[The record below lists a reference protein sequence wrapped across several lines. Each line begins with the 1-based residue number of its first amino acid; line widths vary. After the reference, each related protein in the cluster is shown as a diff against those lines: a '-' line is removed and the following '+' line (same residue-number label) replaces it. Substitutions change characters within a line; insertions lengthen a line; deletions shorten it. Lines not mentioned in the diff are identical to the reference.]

1 MSTTDTSVP
10 STQKVT
16 ISSILLGLRD
26 LVSRFFSVSTLFV
39 AFKYLAFIGFSVVSI
54 LLSVNMFYRLSSQ
67 PLEQTVLVA
76 VAITFEFFKI
86 FSIVRGNTLWRLK
99 LKSQAV
105 RAYSL
110 YTVLALV
117 SIMASYGF
125 TLTVI
130 NRGIEAQSVSAV
142 AIQIEASQKAQKSYQ
157 ATLDSYA
164 TLIQTN
170 TDRLKTLPPDFT
182 TAAKSLSDSIAKI
195 QAQSVTLQAQ
205 LTNEQAHEAELR
217 IQAAESAAAQTTSVS
232 MFKLMASGLVWL
244 IPSLTE
250 SSLMLGL
257 LLVISVLIE
266 VGIIS
271 SSPSIPIDQKHLK
284 HFLDEMSQHK
294 AEELL
299 AVAQGKKRKEMAVRR
314 LSFAGRVA
322 QRWMDWKMD
331 VKNVL
336 SSDKVPPTPAPAEE
350 KKKPTTIV
358 PDERTTVG
366 SVPIRKPVPPHI
378 EQPVA
383 QPVLVPAAIAPV
395 EEPVVVEEVV
405 HKDATFPESERAV
418 PVRPAPAI
426 VSVGDQQHKVVDL
439 PRTSTT
445 PPTQVAEAKTYR
457 FGKTTEAVKD
467 MFVNFVNGLFE
478 NSTTT
483 GALAEPAMAAAGA
496 GIAPSLATTFTNR
509 LLEIKG
515 SSGNS
520 LISKKEDGKLY
531 PNYTREYIIS
541 YSTAEPSKERVR

>member
-1 MSTTDTSVP
+1 M
-10 STQKVT
+10 
-16 ISSILLGLRD
+16 
-26 LVSRFFSVSTLFV
+26 
-39 AFKYLAFIGFSVVSI
+39 
-54 LLSVNMFYRLSSQ
+54 
-67 PLEQTVLVA
+67 LVA

-99 LKSQAV
+99 LKFQAI

-110 YTVLALV
+110 YAILALV

-130 NRGIEAQSVSAV
+130 NRGIESQRVSAV
-142 AIQIEASQKAQKSYQ
+142 SIQIEASKKAQKSYQ

-164 TLIQTN
+164 ELIRTN
-170 TDRLKTLPPDFT
+170 TERLKTLPPDFT
-182 TAAKSLSDSIAKI
+182 SAAKSLTDSIAKI
-195 QAQSVTLQAQ
+195 QAQSVIVQAQ
-205 LTNEQAHEAELR
+205 LTNEQANEAALQ
-217 IQAAESAAAQTTSVS
+217 IQAAEAGAASTTSVS
-232 MFKLMASGLVWL
+232 MFKLMASGLTWL
-244 IPSLTE
+244 IPDITE
-250 SSLMLGL
+250 SSLMLAL
-257 LLVISVLIE
+257 LLLISVLIE

-284 HFLDEMSQHK
+284 HFLDEMSQHR
-294 AEELL
+294 AEKLL
-299 AVAQGKKRKEMAVRR
+299 AVAQGKKKGELAARE
-314 LSFAGRVA
+314 LSFVGRIA
-322 QRWMDWKMD
+322 QRWMDWKTD
-331 VKNVL
+331 VKSVL
-336 SSDKVPPTPAPAEE
+336 SSDKGALILPSPVEE
-350 KKKPTTIV
+350 KKKVAAIV
-358 PDERTTVG
+358 PDERTIVG
-366 SVPIRKPVPPHI
+366 SVPIRKAVTPHI
-378 EQPVA
+378 EQPSA

-395 EEPVVVEEVV
+395 EEPVVVEEAV
-405 HKDATFPESERAV
+405 HKDATFPESEQTV
-418 PVRPAPAI
+418 PVRSTPATVTI
-426 VSVGDQQHKVVDL
+426 EDQQHKLVDL
-439 PRTSTT
+439 PRTSPT
-445 PPTQVAEAKTYR
+445 PLTQVAEARTYR

-483 GALAEPAMAAAGA
+483 GALAEPAMAAASA

>member
-1 MSTTDTSVP
+1 MSTIDNSVP

-16 ISSILLGLRD
+16 VSSILLGLRD
-26 LVSRFFSVSTLFV
+26 LISRFFSVSTLFV

-67 PLEQTVLVA
+67 PLEQAVLVA

-99 LKSQAV
+99 LKFQAT

-110 YTVLALV
+110 YTILALV

-142 AIQIEASQKAQKSYQ
+142 SIQIEASQKAQKSYQ

-164 TLIQTN
+164 ELIRTN
-170 TDRLKTLPPDFT
+170 TDRLKTLPPDFV
-182 TAAKSLSDSIAKI
+182 TAAKSLTDSIAKI
-195 QAQSVTLQAQ
+195 QAQSAALQAQ

-217 IQAAESAAAQTTSVS
+217 IQSASAAAAATSSVS
-232 MFKLMASGLVWL
+232 MFKLMASGLIWL
-244 IPSLTE
+244 FPKVTE
-250 SSLMLGL
+250 SSLMLTL
-257 LLVISVLIE
+257 LLIISVLIE
-266 VGIIS
+266 IGIIS

-284 HFLDEMSQHK
+284 HFLDELSQHK

-299 AVAQGKKRKEMAVRR
+299 AVAQGKKRKEMATRK
-314 LSFAGRVA
+314 LSFAGRIA
-322 QRWMDWKMD
+322 QRWMDWKTD
-331 VKNVL
+331 VQNVL
-336 SSDKVPPTPAPAEE
+336 TSDKTPVVPPTPVE
-350 KKKPTTIV
+350 KKVTPKLV
-358 PDERTTVG
+358 SDEHTTVG
-366 SVPIRKPVPPHI
+366 SVPIRKPVIPHA
-378 EQPVA
+378 ESA
-383 QPVLVPAAIAPV
+383 PVLVPAAIAPA
-395 EEPVVVEEVV
+395 EEPAPAPAEEVV
-405 HKDATFPESERAV
+405 QKDSTFPEPERPAV
-418 PVRPAPAI
+418 PVRSTPTNTG
-426 VSVGDQQHKVVDL
+426 SGEHKVVDL
-439 PRTSTT
+439 PRTTTT
-445 PPTQVAEAKTYR
+445 PPTQVAEARTYR

-483 GALAEPAMAAAGA
+483 GALAEPAIAAAGA
-496 GIAPSLATTFTNR
+496 GIAPTLATTFTNR